1 MYSGDKENPSL
12 KDMMDLSNTNFPL
25 DPEKNKIIEK
35 NILND
40 QSKIK
45 TEINKLDV
53 DHYDEQSKNSN
64 CLKIIV
70 PTKNKSLNEDKMV
83 IDDDGGKD
91 DTNLKNT
98 AEQSLKPDTISDK
111 ENDILLKDKSIH
123 INKLKKDSNS
133 PLNENEIINFLNEV
147 EELKNKKISF
157 AKKNLNSLGD
167 KIDLSQKFKLM
178 GNKERKKTG
187 KLIIQLENSIEATGF
202 TSKNP
207 GPGSINI
214 EEEEKNEIKNQKY
227 QKELIKKLII
237 CSIKNIKVFIN
248 ERAKLL
254 YNIDLNYNYITQL
267 YEIDI
272 NNLEKYL
279 ELTIMEIYL
288 GKYCIL
294 NDEKDKGNVKFLIGL
309 LLRKEN
315 ENKNHKF
322 KLLNKLFNK
331 KIKELLLLYIDDDP
345 YLLIKKK
352 NKENTKFNLKRFN
365 TFKDDFKEDNL
376 NEKIEMEEYI
386 HSSDKNIDEQNEEEE
401 KDEQN
406 EEEKDEQNEEEENEE
421 QNEEEKNEKQ
431 NEEEE
436 NDEQN
441 EEEENDEQNE
451 EEKSE
456 KQNENEELS
465 KEKIEKPN
473 NKDLNNKFVTSKE
486 NNQKN
491 KIQLKFFKKRKIIN
505 AAKENIH
512 KFIVDKCVK
521 YKEKPPHMPYL
532 KNQIGK
538 NIKEYSAFFN
548 TNFYTIYINYLPK
561 SLNKQS
567 KEDKKFENYKDQIL
581 NIIEKEKE
589 IIEKEKSKN
598 EQIRIIYILFNK
610 KVYFKHI
617 LKAFLNDE
625 NYITITDENDETV
638 SLEGFITYK
647 DCFNDELSKEEKE
660 AYRIHLLQIMNGEIK
675 SRKIS
680 ENRNIKLKNNP
691 NLRKKRKRDS

>member
-254 YNIDLNYNYITQL
+254 YNIDLNYNYIQQL
-267 YEIDI
+267 FEIDI

-352 NKENTKFNLKRFN
+352 NKENAKFNLKRFN
-365 TFKDDFKEDNL
+365 TFKMK
-376 NEKIEMEEYI
+376 KKKMT
-386 HSSDKNIDEQNEEEE
+386 
-401 KDEQN
+401 
-406 EEEKDEQNEEEENEE
+406 
-421 QNEEEKNEKQ
+421 
-431 NEEEE
+431 
-436 NDEQN
+436 
-441 EEEENDEQNE
+441 
-451 EEKSE
+451 
-456 KQNENEELS
+456 
-465 KEKIEKPN
+465 
-473 NKDLNNKFVTSKE
+473 NKMKKKKMTNKMKKKKMMNKMKKKKV
-486 NNQKN
+486 KN
-491 KIQLKFFKKRKIIN
+491 KMKMKNYQKKK
-505 AAKENIH
+505 
-512 KFIVDKCVK
+512 
-521 YKEKPPHMPYL
+521 L
-532 KNQIGK
+532 KNQI
-538 NIKEYSAFFN
+538 IK
-548 TNFYTIYINYLPK
+548 I
-561 SLNKQS
+561 
-567 KEDKKFENYKDQIL
+567 
-581 NIIEKEKE
+581 
-589 IIEKEKSKN
+589 
-598 EQIRIIYILFNK
+598 
-610 KVYFKHI
+610 
-617 LKAFLNDE
+617 
-625 NYITITDENDETV
+625 
-638 SLEGFITYK
+638 
-647 DCFNDELSKEEKE
+647 
-660 AYRIHLLQIMNGEIK
+660 
-675 SRKIS
+675 
-680 ENRNIKLKNNP
+680 
-691 NLRKKRKRDS
+691 

>member
-1 MYSGDKENPSL
+1 MYSADKENPSL

-25 DPEKNKIIEK
+25 DPENNKIIKK

-53 DHYDEQSKNSN
+53 DHCDEQSKNSN
-64 CLKIIV
+64 CLQIIV
-70 PTKNKSLNEDKMV
+70 PTKNKSLNEDKMI

-98 AEQSLKPDTISDK
+98 VEQSIKSDTISDK
-111 ENDILLKDKSIH
+111 ENDILLTDKSIH

-133 PLNENEIINFLNEV
+133 PINEKEIINLLNKV

-157 AKKNLNSLGD
+157 AKINLNSLGD
-167 KIDLSQKFKLM
+167 KIDLNQKFKLM

-237 CSIKNIKVFIN
+237 CSIKNIKMFIN

-352 NKENTKFNLKRFN
+352 NKENAKFNLKRFN

-386 HSSDKNIDEQNEEEE
+386 HSSDKNI
-401 KDEQN
+401 
-406 EEEKDEQNEEEENEE
+406 
-421 QNEEEKNEKQ
+421 
-431 NEEEE
+431 
-436 NDEQN
+436 DEQN

-567 KEDKKFENYKDQIL
+567 KEDKKFENNKDLIL

-598 EQIRIIYILFNK
+598 EQIRIIYKLFNK

-625 NYITITDENDETV
+625 NYITITDENGETV

-680 ENRNIKLKNNP
+680 ENKNIKLKNNP